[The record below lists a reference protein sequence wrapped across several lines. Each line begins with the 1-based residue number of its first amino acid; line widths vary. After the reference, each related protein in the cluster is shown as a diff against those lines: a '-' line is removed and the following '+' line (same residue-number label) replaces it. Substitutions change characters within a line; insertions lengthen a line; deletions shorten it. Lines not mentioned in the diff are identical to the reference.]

1 MKKILVMILAITLI
15 LSNVTTMTI
24 HANKS
29 SDKINLHIINYTDTS
44 AIVEVEISDG
54 SNNFKYTMNG
64 SGGSGLFDVDPGF
77 QWKDDGYAVVAFYI
91 GGNLY
96 DSSQYDS
103 TGQGASNFKI
113 TLPEPVAQY
122 TIKVV
127 VVGQGTASVNGSSE
141 ITVDEGTTLTFLEEA
156 ASGWELQGWDVTL
169 PSTATESATY
179 TVTFVEKEVASDP
192 DPVEYTITVAIV
204 GQGTASVN
212 GLASVTVEEGTT
224 LTFLEEAASGWE
236 LQGWDV
242 TLPSTATESATY
254 TVTFVEKEVASDPDP
269 VEYTITVAI
278 VGQGTASVNG
288 LASVTV
294 EEGTTLTFIEEAASG
309 WELQGWDVTLP
320 STATESATYTV
331 TFVEVQEIPDTTP
344 PAGNPDPQDPTTPS
358 TPTTPSKTVQYVL
371 TVSSTEGGTVPGF
384 IGDHTF
390 NSGTHVNL
398 KPVAEEGY
406 EFVGWE
412 GSVSNNIVVMNSD
425 KSVRAIFRLIPTNED
440 IFDEDI
446 AQGVLVEEVPEV
458 PFEEDLLDMDIPEA
472 SPFEEDINDDALPQT
487 GGLPIGVYGVLG
499 TVLAGAGA
507 SLKKKNR

>member
-44 AIVEVEISDG
+44 AIVEVGISDG

-179 TVTFVEKEVASDP
+179 TVTFVE
-192 DPVEYTITVAIV
+192 
-204 GQGTASVN
+204 
-212 GLASVTVEEGTT
+212 
-224 LTFLEEAASGWE
+224 
-236 LQGWDV
+236 
-242 TLPSTATESATY
+242 
-254 TVTFVEKEVASDPDP
+254 
-269 VEYTITVAI
+269 
-278 VGQGTASVNG
+278 
-288 LASVTV
+288 
-294 EEGTTLTFIEEAASG
+294 
-309 WELQGWDVTLP
+309 
-320 STATESATYTV
+320 
-331 TFVEVQEIPDTTP
+331 VQEIPDTRP
-344 PAGNPDPQDPTTPS
+344 LAGNPDPQDPTTPS

-412 GSVSNNIVVMNSD
+412 GSVSNNIVVMDSD

-487 GGLPIGVYGVLG
+487 GGLPIGVYRVLG